1 MTNAD
6 HHAMSKNHLLL
17 ASKIGELPHHYFT
30 VEHAKLVEEFNKHI
44 NNGKIVN
51 AISPLPRSKQK
62 SLSPQREASS
72 IV

>member
-1 MTNAD
+1 
-6 HHAMSKNHLLL
+6 MSKNHLLL

-51 AISPLPRSKQK
+51 AINPSPRIKQK
-62 SLSPQREASS
+62 SLSPRREGSS
-72 IV
+72 II

>member
-1 MTNAD
+1 
-6 HHAMSKNHLLL
+6 MSKNHLLL

-51 AISPLPRSKQK
+51 AINPSPRFKQK
-62 SLSPQREASS
+62 SVSPPRKERSS